1 MSVTGQAT
9 TVTCPHC
16 GTRNRVPAAARG
28 APRCGRCH
36 QPLPWIVEA
45 DETSF
50 AAVVDADLPVLVDFW
65 AAWCAPCRMVSPL
78 VERAGADYAG
88 RLKVVKLDV
97 DAAPQVAG
105 QFGIQGIPVLML
117 MRGGSEVDRIVGA
130 APDKQLR
137 AWLDRHL

>member
-1 MSVTGQAT
+1 
-9 TVTCPHC
+9 
-16 GTRNRVPAAARG
+16 
-28 APRCGRCH
+28 
-36 QPLPWIVEA
+36 
-45 DETSF
+45 
-50 AAVVDADLPVLVDFW
+50 VVDADLPVLVDFW